1 MGRSFVPSIVP
12 SGDDQTVYLVV
23 NNFGNL
29 GAAFPE
35 TDVDKADLETIIGDL
50 MSGQYSDPVRVVAFL
65 RAMIWRHRLRS
76 SSRRT
81 LVLRVSCRCD

>member
-12 SGDDQTVYLVV
+12 SGDDQTVYLVI

-35 TDVDKADLETIIGDL
+35 TDVDKAT
-50 MSGQYSDPVRVVAFL
+50 SKP
-65 RAMIWRHRLRS
+65 S
-76 SSRRT
+76 S
-81 LVLRVSCRCD
+81 VI